1 MEEDGSTVWVQTPV
15 ASSREKKVCGI
26 CGSEFTSQSNLN
38 RHVETKHTDQNT
50 PEAVAKRLKLNE
62 YRKNTRRKRADDPV
76 YREKMQQVDRAYKMQ
91 VKARIKA
98 CAAGGADA
106 SINELSTDAN
116 ASSASINELSIV
128 ETDKKAEA
136 GLIDQVR
143 EENVHLRKMI
153 FDLTQAHEEKV
164 QKLTQAHEE
173 KVQKICFD
181 FMMDHANDTESDSD

>member
-1 MEEDGSTVWVQTPV
+1 MIEDGPMEEDGSTVGVQTPV

-106 SINELSTDAN
+106 DASINELSTDAN

-128 ETDKKAEA
+128 D
-136 GLIDQVR
+136 
-143 EENVHLRKMI
+143 
-153 FDLTQAHEEKV
+153 
-164 QKLTQAHEE
+164 EE